1 MKTLVFSI
9 FIQTFRS
16 DIVVQMVV
24 FVLGLMSFISW
35 TVFFY
40 KFFYFRGIRK
50 REDEFYALIDGKA
63 TLKSIYHK
71 KRVVRYSPFAL
82 FLDLYMDFGRNVRDK
97 KSLIESAELIA
108 QNELSRWL
116 SALATIG
123 NVAPFVGLFGTVWGI
138 MKAFH
143 MIGLR
148 GSANL
153 AVVAPGISEAL
164 VNTALGLFVA
174 IPAVVF
180 YNYFT
185 GKMDSII
192 NEFKAYA
199 LIFVEAYGDR
209 DEEKT
214 SF

>member
-9 FIQTFRS
+9 FVQTLRS
-16 DIVVQMVV
+16 DIVVQIVV
-24 FVLGLMSFISW
+24 LTLALMSLISW

-40 KFFYFRGIRK
+40 KLLYFKAVK
-50 REDEFYALIDGKA
+50 RREVEFYTLIDGKA
-63 TLKSIYHK
+63 SLKSIVHK
-71 KRVVRYSPFAL
+71 KRFVGSSPFAMFLEL
-82 FLDLYMDFGRNVRDK
+82 FVEFGGEVKDK
-97 KSLIESAELIA
+97 RSLIESAELIA

-199 LIFVEAYGDR
+199 LIFAEAYGDR
-209 DEEKT
+209 DEEKA